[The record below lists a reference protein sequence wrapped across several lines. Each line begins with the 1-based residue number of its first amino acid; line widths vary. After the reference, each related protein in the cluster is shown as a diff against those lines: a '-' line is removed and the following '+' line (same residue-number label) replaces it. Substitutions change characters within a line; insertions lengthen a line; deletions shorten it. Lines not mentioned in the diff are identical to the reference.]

1 MVRFV
6 LGLIAGGIIGV
17 FAMCLCQGTK
27 DIQSAIFN
35 LRFITIIQ
43 KYFKEI
49 TMQINRKINGCEI
62 TMSFKPQSDN
72 IKDKVLW
79 MLIECFK
86 TRISH
91 NLKNDLSN
99 SSLQGE

>member
-1 MVRFV
+1 
-6 LGLIAGGIIGV
+6 
-17 FAMCLCQGTK
+17 
-27 DIQSAIFN
+27 
-35 LRFITIIQ
+35 
-43 KYFKEI
+43 
-49 TMQINRKINGCEI
+49 MQINRKINGCEI

-99 SSLQGE
+99 SLLHSK